1 MPEPRF
7 VSVCA
12 AEEIEEKAFRCF
24 VVEEVA
30 MVICRFRDE
39 YFAVENLCSHALATF
54 DDGRMR
60 GYRLMCPLH
69 GATFDIRDG
78 SVTGAP
84 ATRPIRSY
92 PLRVR
97 DGVIEVDVAVGAEER
112 QD

>member
-1 MPEPRF
+1 MPESRF
-7 VSVCA
+7 VAVCA
-12 AEEIEEKAFRCF
+12 TDEVEEKSFRCLT
-24 VVEEVA
+24 VEDQPL
-30 MVICRFRDE
+30 VICRFRDE

-84 ATRPIRSY
+84 ATRGIRAFGV
-92 PLRVR
+92 RVV
-97 DGVIEVDVAVGAEER
+97 DGVVEVDLGGLSG
-112 QD
+112 